1 MGGASLGGVGARVV
15 RRLVQSAVVLLV
27 MSFVIYGLIGLMP
40 GDPID
45 LMIATL
51 PNITPDDIARLR
63 ELHGLDLPIWQRW
76 WDWLTA
82 ALGGD
87 LGNSRLYGAPVESV
101 IAGPLGRSLALIA
114 ASLGIAL
121 VLALPIGVLAA
132 LRPRGAFDTLANLMA
147 FVGLSMPTFWLG
159 IMLIMLFAVTLGWLP
174 PGGVPPG
181 DAGLAGTL
189 RHMALPVAT
198 LAVASVGQ
206 YTRYMRAAMIEA
218 LGQDYVRTALAKG
231 AGRWRVVLGH
241 ALRNALIPLVTVL
254 GLDFGMLFSGA
265 LVTETVFAWPGMGKL
280 IFDAVM
286 GNDYALALAAL
297 LLATAVTLLGNALAD
312 AAYGWLDPRIQR
324 GRGEP

>member
-1 MGGASLGGVGARVV
+1 MGGLAARVL
-15 RRLVQSAVVLLV
+15 RRLGQSVLVLLV

-63 ELHGLDLPIWQRW
+63 SLHGLDEPIWLRW
-76 WDWLTA
+76 WQWLTS

-87 LGNSRLYGAPVESV
+87 LRNSRLYGAPVESV
-101 IAGPLGRSLALIA
+101 IAGPLLRSLMLIA
-114 ASLGIAL
+114 ASLVIAL
-121 VLALPIGVLAA
+121 AVALPIGILAA
-132 LRPRGAFDTLANLMA
+132 LRPRGVFDTVANLIA

-159 IMLIMLFAVTLGWLP
+159 IMLIMVFAVTFGWLP
-174 PGGVPPG
+174 AGGVPQSG
-181 DAGLAGTL
+181 AGVAETL

-198 LAVASVGQ
+198 LAVATIGQ
-206 YTRYMRAAMIEA
+206 YTRYMRAAMIES
-218 LGQDYVRTALAKG
+218 LNQDYVRTALAKG
-231 AGRWRVVLGH
+231 AGRWRVVLVH
-241 ALRNALIPLVTVL
+241 ALRNAMIPVVTVL
-254 GLDFGMLFSGA
+254 ALDFGMLFSGA
-265 LVTETVFAWPGMGKL
+265 LITETVFAWPGMGKL

-312 AAYGWLDPRIQR
+312 VAYGWLDPRI
-324 GRGEP
+324 GRGSKTP

>member
-1 MGGASLGGVGARVV
+1 MGGLAARVL
-15 RRLVQSAVVLLV
+15 RRLGQSVLVLLV

-63 ELHGLDLPIWQRW
+63 SLHGLDEPIWLRW
-76 WDWLTA
+76 WQWLTS

-101 IAGPLGRSLALIA
+101 IAGPLLRSLMLIA
-114 ASLGIAL
+114 ASLVIAL
-121 VLALPIGVLAA
+121 AIALPIGILAA
-132 LRPRGAFDTLANLMA
+132 LRPRGVFDTVANLIA

-159 IMLIMLFAVTLGWLP
+159 IMLIMVFAVTFGWLP
-174 PGGVPPG
+174 AGGVPQSG
-181 DAGLAGTL
+181 AGVAETL

-198 LAVASVGQ
+198 LAVATIGQ
-206 YTRYMRAAMIEA
+206 YTRYMRAAMIES
-218 LGQDYVRTALAKG
+218 LNQDYVRTALAKG
-231 AGRWRVVLGH
+231 AGRWRVVLVH
-241 ALRNALIPLVTVL
+241 ALRNAMIPVVTVL
-254 GLDFGMLFSGA
+254 ALDFGMLFSGA
-265 LVTETVFAWPGMGKL
+265 LITETVFAWPGMGKL

-312 AAYGWLDPRIQR
+312 VAYGWLDPRI
-324 GRGEP
+324 GRGSKAP

>member
-1 MGGASLGGVGARVV
+1 MGGLAARLA
-15 RRLVQSAVVLLV
+15 RRLGQSAVVLLV

-51 PNITPDDIARLR
+51 PNITPGDIARLR
-63 ELHGLDLPIWQRW
+63 ELHGLDLPVWQRW

-121 VLALPIGVLAA
+121 LIALPIGVLAA
-132 LRPRGAFDTLANLMA
+132 LRPRGAFDTLANLIA
-147 FVGLSMPTFWLG
+147 FTGLSMPTFWLG

-174 PGGVPPG
+174 AGGVPPSDG
-181 DAGLAGTL
+181 GWSGTL

-198 LAVASVGQ
+198 LAVASIGQ

-254 GLDFGMLFSGA
+254 ALDFGMLFSGA

-312 AAYGWLDPRIQR
+312 AAYGWLDPRIGR
-324 GRGEP
+324 GRKAP

>member
-1 MGGASLGGVGARVV
+1 MGGLAARVL
-15 RRLVQSAVVLLV
+15 RRLGQSVLVLLV

-51 PNITPDDIARLR
+51 PNITPEDIARLR
-63 ELHGLDLPIWQRW
+63 SLHGLDEPIWLRW
-76 WDWLTA
+76 WQWLTS

-101 IAGPLGRSLALIA
+101 IAGPLLRSLMLIA
-114 ASLGIAL
+114 ASLVIAL
-121 VLALPIGVLAA
+121 AVALPIGILAA
-132 LRPRGAFDTLANLMA
+132 LWPRGVFDTVANLIA

-159 IMLIMLFAVTLGWLP
+159 IMLIMVFAVTFGWLP
-174 PGGVPPG
+174 AGGVPQSG
-181 DAGLAGTL
+181 AGVTETL

-198 LAVASVGQ
+198 LAVATIGQ
-206 YTRYMRAAMIEA
+206 YTRYMRAAMIES
-218 LGQDYVRTALAKG
+218 LNQDYVRTALAKG
-231 AGRWRVVLGH
+231 AGRWRVVLVH
-241 ALRNALIPLVTVL
+241 ALRNAMIPVVTVL
-254 GLDFGMLFSGA
+254 ALDFGMLFSGA
-265 LVTETVFAWPGMGKL
+265 LITETVFAWPGMGKL

-312 AAYGWLDPRIQR
+312 VAYGWLDPRI
-324 GRGEP
+324 GRGSKTP

>member
-1 MGGASLGGVGARVV
+1 VGGLAARVL
-15 RRLVQSAVVLLV
+15 RRLGQSVLVLLV

-63 ELHGLDLPIWQRW
+63 SLHGLDEPIWLRW
-76 WDWLTA
+76 WQWLTS

-101 IAGPLGRSLALIA
+101 IAGPLLRSLMLIA
-114 ASLGIAL
+114 ASLVIAL
-121 VLALPIGVLAA
+121 AIALPIGILAA
-132 LRPRGAFDTLANLMA
+132 LRPRGVFDTVANLIA

-159 IMLIMLFAVTLGWLP
+159 IMLIMVFAVTFGWLP
-174 PGGVPPG
+174 AGGVPQSG
-181 DAGLAGTL
+181 AGVAETL

-198 LAVASVGQ
+198 LAVATIGQ
-206 YTRYMRAAMIEA
+206 YTRYMRAAMIES
-218 LGQDYVRTALAKG
+218 LNQDYVRTALAKG
-231 AGRWRVVLGH
+231 AGRWRVVLVH
-241 ALRNALIPLVTVL
+241 ALRNAMIPVVTVL
-254 GLDFGMLFSGA
+254 ALDFGMLFSGA
-265 LVTETVFAWPGMGKL
+265 LITETVFAWPGMGKL

-312 AAYGWLDPRIQR
+312 VAYGWLDPRI
-324 GRGEP
+324 GRGSKAP

>member
-1 MGGASLGGVGARVV
+1 
-15 RRLVQSAVVLLV
+15 

-63 ELHGLDLPIWQRW
+63 SLHGLDEPIWLRW
-76 WDWLTA
+76 WQWLTS

-101 IAGPLGRSLALIA
+101 IAGPLLRSLMLIA
-114 ASLGIAL
+114 ASLVIAL
-121 VLALPIGVLAA
+121 AIALPIGILAA
-132 LRPRGAFDTLANLMA
+132 LRPRGVFDTVANLIA

-159 IMLIMLFAVTLGWLP
+159 IMLIMVFAVTFGWLP
-174 PGGVPPG
+174 AGGVPQSG
-181 DAGLAGTL
+181 AGVAETL

-198 LAVASVGQ
+198 LAVATIGQ
-206 YTRYMRAAMIEA
+206 YTRYMRAAMIES
-218 LGQDYVRTALAKG
+218 LNQDYVRTALAKG
-231 AGRWRVVLGH
+231 AGRWRVVLVH
-241 ALRNALIPLVTVL
+241 ALRNAMIPVVTVL
-254 GLDFGMLFSGA
+254 ALDFGMLFSGA
-265 LVTETVFAWPGMGKL
+265 LITETVFAWPGMGKL

-312 AAYGWLDPRIQR
+312 VAYGWLDPRI
-324 GRGEP
+324 GRGSKAP